1 MPGKRAPPPLGAES
15 ASTNPPR
22 TTREGPEKGDVDL
35 GNPAHRVPFLL
46 YLPGGSPGVIHRE
59 LVRGAATFDVAV
71 AFLAGEVQAHADVS
85 RMLRKS
91 RR

>member
-1 MPGKRAPPPLGAES
+1 M
-15 ASTNPPR
+15 
-22 TTREGPEKGDVDL
+22 
-35 GNPAHRVPFLL
+35 PFLL

-85 RMLRKS
+85 RMLSKS
-91 RR
+91 RRR